1 MTACVLCPGFVIVN
15 GGAELDHV
23 GGLTVQFLPAGWPG
37 YFLWTSTTRWCH
49 PPPLIFA
56 SRNGTA
62 AIRQP
67 RLSETLGVRYSRN
80 ATGGKSS
87 NTVAATNIGD
97 GSERPTHLTSRP
109 VRVRLNRR
117 LLHSSSRTRQW
128 KRPSPA
134 RGAALQ
140 IFFVGGSGPARSAP
154 PVRPSAQRFP
164 RLRVPLRGAHIN
176 PCGPTGCRQALH
188 QYQTQGDAHEA
199 TRSGI
204 AWPGG
209 RRKSL
214 GRERSCFEA
223 PGTGLPYAGPNPQDA
238 RTTGHLNTQPIEGDD
253 S

>member
-1 MTACVLCPGFVIVN
+1 MTACVLCPGSVIVN

-49 PPPLIFA
+49 TVVSSTTPDLRLGEWDGGNLDVLRPP
-56 SRNGTA
+56 G
-62 AIRQP
+62 
-67 RLSETLGVRYSRN
+67 TLGVRYSRN

-97 GSERPTHLTSRP
+97 GSERPIHLTSRP
-109 VRVRLNRR
+109 VHVRLNGR

-164 RLRVPLRGAHIN
+164 RLRVPR
-176 PCGPTGCRQALH
+176 T
-188 QYQTQGDAHEA
+188 
-199 TRSGI
+199 
-204 AWPGG
+204 
-209 RRKSL
+209 
-214 GRERSCFEA
+214 ER
-223 PGTGLPYAGPNPQDA
+223 N
-238 RTTGHLNTQPIEGDD
+238 
-253 S
+253 